1 MSFELGLIGVG
12 LGLGLRHGVDW
23 DHIAAI
29 SDVTGLQQNRR
40 RAIWLGSLYAIGHAS
55 VVIALGVLALWLG
68 STLPESV
75 DAAMQVVV
83 GLTLLGLGSW
93 LAYVIWRDG
102 ADYQLRSRWM
112 LVFAGLR
119 RLGRATRAKLGG
131 PAKAPDVLRTHP
143 ETRPDGYAAP
153 TVYGIGMIHGVGA
166 ETGSQVLLFSAA
178 AGATSN
184 FSGTL
189 LLLAFVV
196 GLIASNTAITLGS
209 VFGFWGAKT
218 NRRAYLA
225 FGILTAI
232 FSLAIGSMFVL
243 RQGSLLPELL
253 T

>member
-1 MSFELGLIGVG
+1 MSVELALIGAG

-29 SDVTGLQQNRR
+29 TDVTGVQPDRR

-55 VVIALGVLALWLG
+55 VVIALGVLALWAG
-68 STLPESV
+68 SALPESV
-75 DAAMQVVV
+75 DTAMQMVV
-83 GLTLLGLGSW
+83 GVTLLGLGSW

-112 LVFAGLR
+112 LVFSGLR
-119 RLGRATRAKLGG
+119 RLGRATRAKLGATAG
-131 PAKAPDVLRTHP
+131 APDVLHTP
-143 ETRPDGYAAP
+143 GTRPDGYAAP

-166 ETGSQVLLFSAA
+166 ETGSQVLIFSAA

-196 GLIASNTAITLGS
+196 GLVVSNTAITLGS
-209 VFGFWGAKT
+209 VFGFWGSKT

-225 FGILTAI
+225 FGILTAV
-232 FSLAIGSMFVL
+232 FSLAVGSMFVL
-243 RQGSLLPELL
+243 QQGSLLPAIL